1 MNGRRGMGRNEGND
15 KKKTRK
21 ETARKGNER
30 KGRTEGNEGKK
41 QRKEGRNEGTEEEA
55 RKEGGQEQRR
65 KTANVEG
72 REGGKQG
79 NREG

>member
-41 QRKEGRNEGTEEEA
+41 QRKE
-55 RKEGGQEQRR
+55 
-65 KTANVEG
+65 
-72 REGGKQG
+72 
-79 NREG
+79 